1 MANKITYVNK
11 VENNGSTQDGL
22 LFAFNLNEIKEVV
35 NTNRDDFVDKNPTQ
49 GQISGTNLL
58 IKNTAGSTL
67 FSVDLSSFS
76 GGGSGYVHPEPSR
89 VDTTD
94 TAQNLSNGGSFT
106 VINQVSSNLQ
116 GHITGVRTK
125 RLTLPSQTTIPTSAA
140 LDSNTLKF
148 YNASTLLFSA
158 DLSSLGGR
166 IETAE
171 EKINLLLEEPEE
183 IQQFPSYLN
192 FPNLGKPNVLYIDTE
207 ENESYR
213 WDNETLKYYK
223 INDIEIINGGN

>member
-22 LFAFNLNEIKEVV
+22 LFALNLNEIKEVV

-49 GQISGTNLL
+49 GQVSGTNLL
-58 IKNTAGSTL
+58 IKNATGSTL

-76 GGGSGYVHPEPSR
+76 GGGSGYVHPEPMRS
-89 VDTTD
+89 DTSD
-94 TAQNLSNGGSFT
+94 TAQSLSNGGSFT

-125 RLTLPSQTTIPTSAA
+125 QLTLPSQTTIPTSAA

-158 DLSSLGGR
+158 DLSSLGGGGS
-166 IETAE
+166 IGTLEQVTTAGNTTT
-171 EKINLLLEEPEE
+171 KQIICTNPNGIVTPKLV
-183 IQQFPSYLN
+183 LN
-192 FPNLGKPNVLYIDTE
+192 GHILTIT
-207 ENESYR
+207 
-213 WDNETLKYYK
+213 
-223 INDIEIINGGN
+223 